1 MHERKKSVPLQP
13 LSRGRAAE
21 DDRLAELRLRETVL
35 TAAPS
40 ILPCDVQ
47 GSEKGQA
54 ARLLRTFRKFFQKNF
69 RKNLEVT
76 KKRLTFAN
84 AFPLKREHERKDS
97 SLKDFG

>member
-1 MHERKKSVPLQP
+1 MQP

-21 DDRLAELRLRETVL
+21 DDRLSEALGYGRECRMLHRVSYL
-35 TAAPS
+35 A
-40 ILPCDVQ
+40 DVQ

-84 AFPLKREHERKDS
+84 AFPLKREHERKTV
-97 SLKDFG
+97 L

>member
-1 MHERKKSVPLQP
+1 MRKRKKSVPLQP

-21 DDRLAELRLRETVL
+21 DDRLAELRLREIVL

-54 ARLLRTFRKFFQKNF
+54 ARLLKTFRKFFQKNF

>member
-1 MHERKKSVPLQP
+1 
-13 LSRGRAAE
+13 
-21 DDRLAELRLRETVL
+21 
-35 TAAPS
+35 
-40 ILPCDVQ
+40 VQ

-54 ARLLRTFRKFFQKNF
+54 ARLLKTFQNFFSKKNF
-69 RKNLEVT
+69 EKIWRLR

>member
-21 DDRLAELRLRETVL
+21 DDRLSEAGATGESADCCTEYLTLLLARERERISRT
-35 TAAPS
+35 PS
-40 ILPCDVQ
+40 
-47 GSEKGQA
+47 EN
-54 ARLLRTFRKFFQKNF
+54 LLKNFSKNF

-97 SLKDFG
+97 SLKDFR

>member
-1 MHERKKSVPLQP
+1 MQP

-21 DDRLAELRLRETVL
+21 DDRLSEALGYGRECRMLHRVSYL
-35 TAAPS
+35 A
-40 ILPCDVQ
+40 DVQ

>member
-1 MHERKKSVPLQP
+1 MQP

-21 DDRLAELRLRETVL
+21 DDRLAELRLREIVL

-54 ARLLRTFRKFFQKNF
+54 ARLLKTFRKFFQKKLSKKF
-69 RKNLEVT
+69 GGYEKMPYLCKRFTVETGARK
-76 KKRLTFAN
+76 
-84 AFPLKREHERKDS
+84 KDS

>member
-1 MHERKKSVPLQP
+1 MQP

-21 DDRLAELRLRETVL
+21 DDRLAELRLREIVL

-54 ARLLRTFRKFFQKNF
+54 ARLLKTFRKFFQKNF

>member
-1 MHERKKSVPLQP
+1 MQP

-21 DDRLAELRLRETVL
+21 DDRLSEALGYGRECRMLHRVSYL
-35 TAAPS
+35 A
-40 ILPCDVQ
+40 DVQ

-54 ARLLRTFRKFFQKNF
+54 ARLLKTFQNFFFEKKL

>member
-1 MHERKKSVPLQP
+1 
-13 LSRGRAAE
+13 
-21 DDRLAELRLRETVL
+21 
-35 TAAPS
+35 
-40 ILPCDVQ
+40 VQ

-54 ARLLRTFRKFFQKNF
+54 ARLLKTFQNFFEKKL

>member
-1 MHERKKSVPLQP
+1 MQP

-21 DDRLAELRLRETVL
+21 DDRLSEALGYGRECRMLHRVSYL
-35 TAAPS
+35 A
-40 ILPCDVQ
+40 DVQ

-54 ARLLRTFRKFFQKNF
+54 ARLLKTFQNFFRKKL